1 MTKSIYQKERL
12 IFGCGNPRFGGA
24 GFGSEVIQWLETIYV
39 LPKDTECLDVGPAIR
54 EFLFDILPFKKKP
67 SQIIIIDAM
76 NLAHAKPGEIREIE
90 ISDIRPS
97 KHNIHPLR
105 HFQTIKIL
113 NIIRKYAA
121 IDIRI
126 LVTQPIEISSQVN
139 SGQTFS
145 IKSSVSQMCERIIH
159 ILEKKP
165 TMLSHFKDHGS
176 EKRFDQVVE
185 N

>member
-1 MTKSIYQKERL
+1 MSKSIYQKERL
-12 IFGCGNPRFGGA
+12 ILGCRSPRVSNN
-24 GFGSEVIQWLETIYV
+24 GFGSEVIRWLETLYA
-39 LPKDTECLDVGPAIR
+39 LPKDTQCLDVGTAIHD
-54 EFLFDILPFKKKP
+54 FLFDILLLKVKP
-67 SQIIIIDAM
+67 TQIIIIDAM